1 MAVVFIVLCYTA
13 ALVERYVGCVYLD
26 HRACCAT
33 SVLVGGSICGLCLS
47 VRVVRRLCWYLVGRY
62 VGCVDLCV
70 LCDVRVGRWD
80 DMWVVLIWITV
91 RVVRRLCW

>member
-13 ALVERYVGCVYLD
+13 TLVERYVGCVYLD

-62 VGCVDLCV
+62 VGCVDLDHRACCATSV
-70 LCDVRVGRWD
+70 LVGGGT
-80 DMWVVLIWITV
+80 ICG
-91 RVVRRLCW
+91 LC